1 VGELDEEMVYE
12 SRVGETF
19 LLGASTWRIMEITFE
34 RVVVTPAP
42 GELGKMPFWH
52 GDGPG
57 RPIELGRAVG
67 SLVRELRSGDDDAAA
82 TRLHQRCGLDET
94 AAANLLAYLDDQAEA
109 TGAVP
114 DDAVIVNES
123 ITAGG
128 DLLGFLPVDDPDR
141 YCGTRG
147 GGIGQGLVG
156 GIGASL
162 AHPERPV
169 IVFSGDGS
177 AMYSIQALWTAAH
190 YDMPVVFLILHNR
203 EYKILKINM
212 DIYRER
218 FGIPADR
225 PYPHMNLTEPEL
237 DFVEMAAGMGVPGRK
252 VEDPAEV
259 EEALR
264 EAFATGGPYLLDV
277 IIGGRI

>member
-1 VGELDEEMVYE
+1 M
-12 SRVGETF
+12 S
-19 LLGASTWRIMEITFE
+19 
-34 RVVVTPAP
+34 PA
-42 GELGKMPFWH
+42 
-52 GDGPG
+52 
-57 RPIELGRAVG
+57 
-67 SLVRELRSGDDDAAA
+67 
-82 TRLHQRCGLDET
+82 RLMSEV
-94 AAANLLAYLDDQAEA
+94 AK
-109 TGAVP
+109 AVP

-128 DLLGFLPVDDPDR
+128 DLLGFLPIDDPVR

-190 YDMPVVFLILHNR
+190 YEMPIVFLILHNR

-252 VEDPAEV
+252 IEDPAEV

-264 EAFATGGPYLLDV
+264 EAVATGGPYVLDV
-277 IIGGRI
+277 IISGRI